1 MRVVFEKREL
11 INAIS
16 TVGKVIKRINIIPAL
31 ECVLID
37 VKENIIFTS
46 SNSDSFFRY
55 KAEGKIIEEG
65 SVLVEKDLFLNIIRS
80 LPEDREVELFLN
92 KKEGQTS
99 FLNIISGNINQTIKI
114 RKVEEFPKIP
124 ESKEENKISIK
135 DIVLKS
141 IINKTIVS
149 VYKKTDAKFAQGLFI
164 EINKDNIIFK
174 SLDELRFS
182 LVKEELTKEYEKS
195 QIIIDYEIM
204 DNISKICSSNP
215 DDVINIYMQENIV
228 IFEIRNRQL
237 ITTNLSGNFLDE
249 KPLLKAVNDYST
261 KIKLNRIELIEALRR
276 SENFVRP
283 NDKKPV
289 IFEIKNEVLNM
300 SIETE
305 DGDFKEPLNIQK
317 TGNDLIVGFDAK
329 LIEEIL
335 AIIEEEDV
343 EIYFS
348 HSSAP
353 CFIKDKKEKYLYMI
367 STFNAVRK

>member
-1 MRVVFEKREL
+1 MRAIFEKREL

-55 KAEGKIIEEG
+55 KAEGKIMEEG

-141 IINKTIVS
+141 MINKTIVS

-182 LVKEELTKEYEKS
+182 LVKENLPKEYEKS

-215 DDVINIYMQENIV
+215 DVVINIYMQENIV
-228 IFEIRNRQL
+228 IFEIRNIQI
-237 ITTNLSGNFLDE
+237 ITTKLSGNFLDE

-261 KIKLNRIELIEALRR
+261 KIKLNRIELIDALRR

-305 DGDFKEPLNIQK
+305 DGDFKEPLQIQK

-353 CFIKDKKEKYLYMI
+353 SFIKDKKEKYLYMI

>member
-1 MRVVFEKREL
+1 MVF
-11 INAIS
+11 N
-16 TVGKVIKRINIIPAL
+16 
-31 ECVLID
+31 
-37 VKENIIFTS
+37 F
-46 SNSDSFFRY
+46 
-55 KAEGKIIEEG
+55 
-65 SVLVEKDLFLNIIRS
+65 
-80 LPEDREVELFLN
+80 
-92 KKEGQTS
+92 
-99 FLNIISGNINQTIKI
+99 
-114 RKVEEFPKIP
+114 
-124 ESKEENKISIK
+124 
-135 DIVLKS
+135 
-141 IINKTIVS
+141 
-149 VYKKTDAKFAQGLFI
+149 
-164 EINKDNIIFK
+164 
-174 SLDELRFS
+174 
-182 LVKEELTKEYEKS
+182 EKS

-228 IFEIRNRQL
+228 IFEIRNIQI
-237 ITTNLSGNFLDE
+237 ITTKLSGNFLDE

-343 EIYFS
+343 EI
-348 HSSAP
+348 
-353 CFIKDKKEKYLYMI
+353 ID
-367 STFNAVRK
+367 